1 MKIYTNTIDLTNP
14 APKQFWVAP
23 YSDFGIGIKFVNGKN
38 AVEGEISL
46 TDNKGNTL
54 TAAENKYGDGFTVFN
69 VTSGEKDSDVIY
81 TVIAPNGQKVLITQ
95 NVTNSTVFETGS
107 SGGGELPSEVEFTKI
122 TVGSSIIN
130 EGDIECDDLET
141 QIINS
146 IVGDFTNLK
155 TEELSASTINA
166 SDTITAP
173 TISTETLDAD
183 NINVHYKVTTEEAST
198 GYLNVWNDATIGNM
212 VEASMFNG
220 SQFAPK
226 YSDTTGIMNSA
237 PYIAYESFWDGD
249 ITKMHGHMAND
260 WKVDNLTSDFFI
272 DAYTVNINNELRF
285 ADNETGDS
293 IVITVN
299 DIKQLLQLIN
309 TGA

>member
-1 MKIYTNTIDLTNP
+1 MKIYTNTFDLTNP

-23 YSDFGIGIKFVNGKN
+23 YSDFGIGIKFVNGTN

-81 TVIAPNGQKVLITQ
+81 TAIAPNGQKVLITQ

-107 SGGGELPSEVEFTKI
+107 SGGELPSEVEFTKV

-166 SDTITAP
+166 SDTITA
-173 TISTETLDAD
+173 ISVDTETLDAD
-183 NINVHYKVTTEEAST
+183 NINVHYAVTTEEAST
-198 GYLNVWNDATIGNM
+198 GYLHVWNDANIGNM

-226 YSDTTGIMNSA
+226 YSDTAGIMNSA

-272 DAYTVNINNELRF
+272 DAYTVNINSELRF
-285 ADNETGDS
+285 TDSETGDS
-293 IVITVN
+293 IVITAN